1 MEVSNTNYNNPGNS
15 FIQDTQITTH
25 ALHLTGSNAV
35 EVLSNAELFFD
46 MQQYVQSFY
55 QLEKLCTIYDVYN
68 IEASVLGQEIKYF
81 ENDMPAVNIGNPLIK
96 EKSDIYGIKNV
107 NFAHNTR
114 GKFVLELIALYR
126 QKAGK
131 DFKPRFCAPFS
142 LAANIRGYNNLI
154 NDIYEDKK
162 FVLELFRIIN
172 HEVLAPWILK
182 QREAIGKS
190 DIVAS
195 GADAWVAI
203 PNVNLEIIE
212 KIIIPSYHEL
222 DSLVGNIY
230 LSLLGGARF
239 MKKPERYLEVQ
250 KILNPF
256 LVKGTGNDIEILG
269 PEFFRDFAVKNNM
282 DLLFGIEASL
292 LTNNETYAIME
303 TIKNYLD
310 TGLEIPGTFTL
321 YFNDIP
327 AVISPEKLK
336 QIFEKTRSL
345 KQSKKY

>member
-162 FVLELFRIIN
+162 FVLELFR
-172 HEVLAPWILK
+172 
-182 QREAIGKS
+182 
-190 DIVAS
+190 
-195 GADAWVAI
+195 
-203 PNVNLEIIE
+203 
-212 KIIIPSYHEL
+212 
-222 DSLVGNIY
+222 
-230 LSLLGGARF
+230 
-239 MKKPERYLEVQ
+239 
-250 KILNPF
+250 
-256 LVKGTGNDIEILG
+256 
-269 PEFFRDFAVKNNM
+269 
-282 DLLFGIEASL
+282 
-292 LTNNETYAIME
+292 
-303 TIKNYLD
+303 
-310 TGLEIPGTFTL
+310 
-321 YFNDIP
+321 
-327 AVISPEKLK
+327 
-336 QIFEKTRSL
+336 
-345 KQSKKY
+345 